1 MKLYILGKDKKDK
14 GNQLENL
21 TKKILAEQGYMN
33 ITRSVIGRGGHEI
46 DVYAVREQQTGI
58 KTIKYPII
66 CECKAH
72 EKMVSM
78 PDYDKFK
85 GKVATAKE
93 DNKNTIGCLIALS
106 GAMGTVIGANESS
119 QDDIQL
125 IANDD
130 IIKLVSQLYSLEDT
144 YFVKKRIK
152 NITRRNIINIDL
164 VYYNEDVF
172 WLISFSSGDYF
183 LIKNDYEALDEK
195 SLSVLQP
202 LLSKVA
208 PVSGYIDIYQEQ
220 KAINRQAY
228 ITSTILMLAMSKQT
242 SIKEILEMVNSSSYM
257 QVFPTTEKE
266 IRNIAN
272 EIPYIKISEQN
283 TYTMLPD
290 DEINFIDLYKYILR
304 GSINIKI
311 FLQDFYKNHINRQ
324 LLEDILVIQ
333 HRIKIPEDKID
344 DILFLL
350 SHSPSALAYAIT
362 EDESITISRGKE
374 GQCVADNLDK
384 GHGLIFM
391 DKIMDYFDYDYCH
404 NQALG
409 KYYLDDLKI
418 GNIIKRKEVTI
429 CCNDNEQHTISQE
442 QTIMLCKLDGYG
454 NTVAP
459 VYKLPEV

>member
-324 LLEDILVIQ
+324 LLEGILVIQ

-362 EDESITISRGKE
+362 EDESITMSRGKE

-384 GHGLIFM
+384 GHCLIFM

>member
-144 YFVKKRIK
+144 YFVNKRIK

-183 LIKNDYEALDEK
+183 LMKNDYEALDEK
-195 SLSVLQP
+195 SLSLLQP

-220 KAINRQAY
+220 KAINRQTY

-257 QVFPTTEKE
+257 QFFPTTEKE

-384 GHGLIFM
+384 GHCLIFM

-409 KYYLDDLKI
+409 RYYLDDLKI